1 MRKNV
6 QFTDGA
12 WNDVYDIFSIDES
25 GFKEIFPLEGQDI
38 EFSDDWRARLGDDRM
53 EELLDILNV
62 NPIPR
67 FTANGI
73 HGIIYFDCYGWCPK
87 DLFPTKRES
96 DVRPPITRRARHDQ
110 DTSLKYVQLIDNSR
124 SCTHDICEIEADLF
138 KNIFPAPGQ
147 DIEFSRDVRKRLK
160 RTKANELFRELKR
173 NIVDK
178 KTIPGIN
185 GTLFFKLDV
194 KRKFYPTKK
203 DKELAPFSRDVGTW
217 QKYDELL
224 NDKGGEE
231 RREAIRAKLLS
242 RMLGYKVY
250 Y

>member
-1 MRKNV
+1 MQKNV
-6 QFTDGA
+6 QFIDGA
-12 WNDVYDIFSIDES
+12 QNDVYDIFSINES
-25 GFKEIFPLEGQDI
+25 GFKEIFSLEGQDI
-38 EFSDDWRARLGDDRM
+38 EFSDDWRIRLGDDRM

-62 NPIPR
+62 NPMPR

-73 HGIIYFDCYGWCPK
+73 HGKIYFDCYGWCPK

-96 DVRPPITRRARHDQ
+96 DVRPPITRRAQYDQ

-124 SCTHDICEIEADLF
+124 SCTHDICEIEADVF
-138 KNIFPAPGQ
+138 KIVFPAPGQ
-147 DIEFSRDVRKRLK
+147 NIEFSRDIRRRLRRSK
-160 RTKANELFRELKR
+160 TNELFRELR
-173 NIVDK
+173 GNLVDK
-178 KTIPGIN
+178 KTIPRID

-194 KRKFYPTKK
+194 KKKYYPTKK

-224 NDKGGEE
+224 NDKDGEE
-231 RREAIRAKLLS
+231 KRERNRVIS
-242 RMLGYKVY
+242 LGRVFGKNY